1 MKLENTV
8 LCEIRQTK
16 KNKDSMVSHIWRLK
30 EKSLTHA
37 NREIG
42 GFQGPGRGWKKWGD
56 VFQRV

>member
-1 MKLENTV
+1 M